1 MNVVLEKSHF
11 ETLAPISA
19 LTLAPTLAA
28 TLVPT
33 LAPILAPRMVDVLK
47 IKNIIYEV
55 LKDHYKMSVSVRN
68 VVEALG
74 ASV

>member
-1 MNVVLEKSHF
+1 MNIVPEEIHF
-11 ETLAPISA
+11 ETLAPMLA
-19 LTLAPTLAA
+19 LALAPALAA
-28 TLVPT
+28 TPVPT
-33 LAPILAPRMVDVLK
+33 LAPILAPRMVEVSK